1 MTASLPSATLVKP
14 QWIKARAALTQTYY
28 ETADTVQKLN
38 LHTVCQ
44 EAACPNIGECW
55 SKKHATVMIL
65 GRICTRACRF
75 CNVATGKPTPVDPME
90 PENTALLV
98 KSLGLAHVVVTSVD
112 RDDLPDGGAEH
123 FAQTI
128 LAIRAVM
135 PETTIEV
142 LTPDFL
148 NKNGA
153 LETVMAARPDVY
165 NHNVET
171 VARLYPHVRPKAR
184 YFHSLYQLKRAK
196 MLDPSVFTKSGF
208 MVGLGED
215 AMEIR
220 QLMNDLRSA
229 DVDFL
234 TVGQYLQ
241 PTPKHYPVMSYLPPK
256 AYTLIERAAIRKG
269 FLHVSASPLT
279 RSSYHAGDHFQ
290 RLKAAQKA
298 KNSGKTAV

>member
-1 MTASLPSATLVKP
+1 
-14 QWIKARAALTQTYY
+14 
-28 ETADTVQKLN
+28 
-38 LHTVCQ
+38 
-44 EAACPNIGECW
+44 
-55 SKKHATVMIL
+55 MIL

-290 RLKAAQKA
+290 RLKAAQKV

>member
-1 MTASLPSATLVKP
+1 MTAHLPSETLVKP

-196 MLDPSVFTKSGF
+196 MLDTSVFTKSGF

-290 RLKAAQKA
+290 RLKAAQKV